1 MEYGGKTM
9 EKSEAIAEMMYD
21 SFHRDE
27 DGKMV
32 RTTHVPREED
42 VVLDGR
48 YWLNLI
54 SGEVIRAF

>member
-1 MEYGGKTM
+1 M